1 MTLRRPGTWLAVFL
15 LITALGLSA
24 RLIHLASSRGTP
36 RQGDG
41 RAVASYGFDLT
52 FLALPH
58 GELMAAGMPRD
69 GAHALTLP
77 PAWSAERMDAQRQQR
92 RAPRLVPSDLVIG
105 VVRAGQARA
114 YPLRFLVWHEVV
126 NDEIAGEPVL
136 VVHHALSGLS
146 AVFARRLADGR
157 TPTFGVS
164 GLVWNSGPILYDRTP
179 GRESL
184 WSPFLARAVA
194 GRAAQQEASLELL
207 PSQLATWGEWRTR
220 HPDTTVLA
228 PDPALSREY
237 RREPFGSYLGSDL
250 LRFPAEPTWPHEA
263 VPRKTLTLVVPLAP
277 GRFLAVTHPAAAALA
292 GPRATTARL
301 PGEPPIGV
309 RLTSRPPTLALDGED
324 QSSPSL
330 TAFAFAWYAAHPRD
344 TNWVLPEGSVPSPR
358 GR

>member
-1 MTLRRPGTWLAVFL
+1 MILRRPGSWLAALLVFA
-15 LITALGLSA
+15 ALGLSA
-24 RLIHLASSRGTP
+24 RLLYLASSRGAP

-41 RAVASYGFDLT
+41 RTVASYGFDLT
-52 FLALPH
+52 ILALPH
-58 GELMAAGMPRD
+58 GQLTAAGMPRD

-105 VVRAGQARA
+105 VVRAGQPRA

-146 AVFARRLADGR
+146 AVFARRLADGS

-164 GLVWNSGPILYDRTP
+164 GLVWNSGPLLYDRTP
-179 GRESL
+179 GEESL
-184 WSPFLARAVA
+184 WSPFLARPVA
-194 GRAAQQEASLELL
+194 GRAAQQGARLELL

-263 VPRKTLTLVVPLAP
+263 VPRKTLTLVVPLAS
-277 GRFLAVTHPAAAALA
+277 GRFLAVTHPAAAALV
-292 GPRATTARL
+292 GQEGTTVRL
-301 PGEPPIGV
+301 PTEPPMGV

-330 TAFAFAWYAAHPRD
+330 TAFAFAWYAAHPTD
-344 TNWVLPEGSVPSPR
+344 TAWVLLDHAAAAP
-358 GR
+358 